1 MTIELI
7 SCVVNYKNKLAI
19 GRNNMLLF
27 KLKEDMQF
35 FRNITS
41 TIPENSKSKL
51 SKNVVVMGRKTWYSL
66 PRNNRPLKNRINIVL
81 TNDPILHK
89 QSGYPICPFAKFDK
103 NYYFFTYEQFK
114 KFYHK
119 MKPDVFVIGGKDIY
133 NLFLHDKTLCPSKL
147 HITEVYNYK
156 PFSKELEPDTF
167 MDHFDQSFVLSHC
180 SDKMFD
186 TGYNLSFRFLEY
198 HHIPHYI
205 SEEKKYIDLMKHIL
219 NNGNERKDRTSTGT
233 ISTFGNQI
241 RFDIS
246 NTIPLMTTKRVPY
259 KTIIEE
265 LLWFCRGDTDAK
277 ILQAKGIKIWD
288 GNTSREFLDKRGLTH
303 YPDGVI
309 GPQYGFLWRHFGAIY
324 SPDFADSS
332 KIDTSLIGGF
342 DQLKY
347 VEDLLQNDP
356 FSRRIMISAWS
367 PNQLK
372 EQVLPSCHHTIQF
385 YVEEDKHTQEKHLS
399 CMFIMRSNDVFLAN
413 VYNVICYTIL
423 TYILAK
429 KCNMKPKEII
439 YTCGD
444 THIYKNHIE
453 AVQQQITNIPR
464 PFPKLI
470 LDDSI
475 VHKDWKDIT
484 IDDIDIVGYFPHSTI
499 KAPMAI

>member
-1 MTIELI
+1 
-7 SCVVNYKNKLAI
+7 
-19 GRNNMLLF
+19 
-27 KLKEDMQF
+27 
-35 FRNITS
+35 
-41 TIPENSKSKL
+41 
-51 SKNVVVMGRKTWYSL
+51 
-66 PRNNRPLKNRINIVL
+66 
-81 TNDPILHK
+81 
-89 QSGYPICPFAKFDK
+89 
-103 NYYFFTYEQFK
+103 
-114 KFYHK
+114 
-119 MKPDVFVIGGKDIY
+119 
-133 NLFLHDKTLCPSKL
+133 
-147 HITEVYNYK
+147 
-156 PFSKELEPDTF
+156 
-167 MDHFDQSFVLSHC
+167 
-180 SDKMFD
+180 
-186 TGYNLSFRFLEY
+186 
-198 HHIPHYI
+198 
-205 SEEKKYIDLMKHIL
+205 MKHIL
-219 NNGNERKDRTSTGT
+219 TNGNERKDRTSTGT

-265 LLWFCRGDTDAK
+265 LLWFCRGDSDAK

-288 GNTSREFLDKRGLTH
+288 GNTSREFLDKRGLIH
-303 YPDGVI
+303 YPNGVI
-309 GPQYGFLWRHFGAIY
+309 GPQYGFLWRHFGATY

-367 PNQLK
+367 PNQLN

-385 YVEEDKHTQEKHLS
+385 YVEEDTHTQEKYLS

-429 KCNMKPKEII
+429 KYNMKPKEII

-453 AVQQQITNIPR
+453 AVQQQITNLPR

-470 LDDSI
+470 LDESI
-475 VHKDWKDIT
+475 IHKDWKDIT
-484 IDDIDIVGYFPHSTI
+484 IDDFDIVGYFPHGTI
-499 KAPMAI
+499 KAPMAV

>member
-7 SCVVNYKNKLAI
+7 SCVTNYKNKLAI

-35 FRNITS
+35 FRT
-41 TIPENSKSKL
+41 TTTKIPENSKSKL

-66 PRNNRPLKNRINIVL
+66 PRKNRPLKNRINIVL

-89 QSGYPICPFAKFDK
+89 QSGYPLCPFAKFDK
-103 NYYFFTYEQFK
+103 NHYFFTYAQFK
-114 KFYHK
+114 KFYQK
-119 MKPDVFVIGGKDIY
+119 MKPNVFVIGGKDIY
-133 NLFLHDKTLCPSKL
+133 NLFLNDKTMCPSKL

-156 PFSKELEPDTF
+156 PQSIELEPDTF

-186 TGYNLSFRFLEY
+186 VGYNLSFRFLEY

-219 NNGNERKDRTSTGT
+219 TNGNERK
-233 ISTFGNQI
+233 
-241 RFDIS
+241 
-246 NTIPLMTTKRVPY
+246 
-259 KTIIEE
+259 
-265 LLWFCRGDTDAK
+265 
-277 ILQAKGIKIWD
+277 KIWD
-288 GNTSREFLDKRGLTH
+288 GNTSREFLDKRGLIH
-303 YPDGVI
+303 YPNGVI
-309 GPQYGFLWRHFGAIY
+309 GPQYGFLWRHFGATY

-367 PNQLK
+367 PNQLN

-385 YVEEDKHTQEKHLS
+385 YVEEDTHTQEKYLS

-429 KCNMKPKEII
+429 KYNMKPKEII

-453 AVQQQITNIPR
+453 AVQQQITNLPR

-470 LDDSI
+470 LDESI
-475 VHKDWKDIT
+475 IHKDWKDIT
-484 IDDIDIVGYFPHSTI
+484 IDDFDIVGYFPHGTI
-499 KAPMAI
+499 KAPMAV